1 MQKDFC
7 LGSQWLYYKIYT
19 GVKTADF
26 ILLERLN
33 SVILDL
39 EDRNIIQRWF
49 FIRYKDTNDHIR
61 IRFLVKNTND
71 LLKVIQSFYP
81 VFNNLLEEKLVW
93 NIQTDT
99 YKREIERY
107 GKATMIESEFLFWQN
122 SKMIVEYLE
131 LKSSFSTQESPLL
144 FSFYAIDALFD
155 LFQLSNTDKLSLITH
170 LQISYSKEFE
180 VTKEQKKEMDRKYRL
195 LIPKMKSLLRK
206 DGKNDFYEIISIVD
220 NTSNQVQETI
230 LSIKNKIEI
239 SLHSFL
245 SSHIHMMINRQYTS
259 NQRLY
264 ELIIYDHL
272 FRFYKSLNYQILNQ
286 LKM

>member
-7 LGSQWLYYKIYT
+7 LGSEWLYYKIYT
-19 GVKTADF
+19 GVRTADF

-33 SVILDL
+33 SIILDL
-39 EDRNIIQRWF
+39 EDRDIIQRWF

-122 SKMIVEYLE
+122 SKMIVKYLE

-155 LFQLSNTDKLSLITH
+155 LFQLSNIDKLSLIAQ

-180 VTKEQKKEMDRKYRL
+180 VTKEQKKEMDRMYRL

-206 DGKNDFYEIISIVD
+206 DGKNDFYEIINIVD

-272 FRFYKSLNYQILNQ
+272 FRFYKSLNYQILN
-286 LKM
+286 